1 MTSPPAIR
9 LPHPALPPRFT
20 RPAGYDKRAAMLEM
34 LTMAL
39 RDQHEIDRH
48 MADFD
53 ERNGL

>member
-1 MTSPPAIR
+1 MTPSPAIR
-9 LPHPALPPRFT
+9 LPHPAPPRIT

-39 RDQHEIDRH
+39 RSQAEIDRL

-53 ERNGL
+53 EGNGL